1 MKRALSRSATARHRL
16 ERRVE
21 AVELAERLGSTD
33 ASRLT
38 GIPKRT
44 IQRWLAEERAGN
56 GPQPPRAPSDA
67 ARVGDLVGQLSN
79 ATGDA
84 VVGLTTDLR
93 SLVALA
99 VDRAREEP
107 GPVDPQLVRE
117 IARAVQQLGELDLGR
132 QLFAP
137 PSAPTGE
144 AAEPKGEPSGS
155 EVVQVPTSPK
165 PVGVEPRD
173 DWH

>member
-21 AVELAERLGSTD
+21 AVELAQRLGTTD

-44 IQRWLAEERAGN
+44 LQRWIAEERGGN
-56 GPQPPRAPSDA
+56 GPQASRAPSDA
-67 ARVGDLVGQLSN
+67 ARVAAVVDRLPD
-79 ATGDA
+79 ATGAA
-84 VVGLTTDLR
+84 VVGLVTDLR
-93 SLVALA
+93 TLVALA

-117 IARAVQQLGELDLGR
+117 VARAVQGLGELDLGR

-137 PSAPTGE
+137 PSGPQANE
-144 AAEPKGEPSGS
+144 AEPPVPS
-155 EVVQVPTSPK
+155 VPAVPAEGAPAGPK
-165 PVGVEPRD
+165 IVPAD